1 MACRIGGDQIADTEH
16 ATQLPQMPVDTPQ
29 GGFATDT
36 VPAAAKL
43 FAQERKQVGAAGLFV
58 TLHQLLHLG
67 GNFNLQGH
75 PCFAAAVADIVAMH
89 VLFPEVEHVY
99 KAHAARIKE
108 E

>member
-1 MACRIGGDQIADTEH
+1 MACRIGGDQITDTEH
-16 ATQLPQMPVDTPQ
+16 ATQFSQMPVNTPQ

-36 VPAAAKL
+36 SPSSTK
-43 FAQERKQVGAAGLFV
+43 FFTQERKQVGTTGLFV

-75 PCFAAAVADIVAMH
+75 PRFAAAVADIVAMH

-99 KAHAARIKE
+99 KAHATRIKE